1 MSVRFGFGRNWLDF
15 LDHLDEDRIEEAVRS
30 LREMLEVSAQGG
42 PGPRREG
49 IRGILNPARGIGPRI
64 LDFLHPPHGQ
74 NSRPR
79 WQKNVLALWKRG
91 AFIADRAL
99 S

>member
-1 MSVRFGFGRNWLDF
+1 MTDLGMNERAMAMHTVQLQD
-15 LDHLDEDRIEEAVRS
+15 DI